1 MWPVGSV
8 TLLVYTGGWCP
19 TGLFTGE
26 QLSLPPPGK
35 MECNFWM
42 ECPNLR
48 AGYRWMSSVF
58 LFVSRLG
65 F

>member
-1 MWPVGSV
+1 MWPMGSV
-8 TLLVYTGGWCP
+8 TLLVYTEGWCP
-19 TGLFTGE
+19 TGLFTSE

-35 MECNFWM
+35 M